1 MSGDD
6 SDRQIPTDPRDV
18 VVPPPPAE
26 GAVPDAEIPPPP
38 SESSVPDAVIPPP
51 PPESSVPDAVIP
63 PPPPESSVPDVV
75 IPPPPPEA
83 MLPAT
88 RRSRPK
94 PAILTG
100 EQPAPVADDWA
111 QPSVAP
117 EVPTSGGYR
126 ALTFVIFAF
135 LIVILVAAIVGAIYL
150 GTTTL
155 GMSAGVVPALSSA
168 APWLG

>member
-1 MSGDD
+1 MSGD
-6 SDRQIPTDPRDV
+6 SRDPYD
-18 VVPPPPAE
+18 
-26 GAVPDAEIPPPP
+26 P
-38 SESSVPDAVIPPP
+38 SEDAVIPPP
-51 PPESSVPDAVIP
+51 PLATAVPDATIP

-94 PAILTG
+94 PAILEG
-100 EQPAPVADDWA
+100 DQPAPVADDWA

-126 ALTFVIFAF
+126 ALTIVIFTF
-135 LIVILVAAIVGAIYL
+135 LLLLLAAAIVGAIYL
-150 GTTTL
+150 GVTTL
-155 GMSAGVVPALSSA
+155 GLSTVDSISVAGA
-168 APWLG
+168 AASWTG

>member
-38 SESSVPDAVIPPP
+38 S
-51 PPESSVPDAVIP
+51 ESSVPDAVIP

-155 GMSAGVVPALSSA
+155 GMSAGVVTAPSAA

>member
-1 MSGDD
+1 MSGDSRD
-6 SDRQIPTDPRDV
+6 PYDPTED
-18 VVPPPPAE
+18 
-26 GAVPDAEIPPPP
+26 AVIPPPP
-38 SESSVPDAVIPPP
+38 SESAIPDAVIPPPPPESAIPDAVIPPP

-63 PPPPESSVPDVV
+63 PPPPE
-75 IPPPPPEA
+75 A

-88 RRSRPK
+88 RRTRPK

-100 EQPAPVADDWA
+100 DQPAPVADDWA

-135 LIVILVAAIVGAIYL
+135 LLLLLAAAIIGAIYL
-150 GTTTL
+150 GVTTFGL
-155 GMSAGVVPALSSA
+155 SAVDSSSSA
-168 APWLG
+168 AAATSWTG

>member
-1 MSGDD
+1 MSGD
-6 SDRQIPTDPRDV
+6 SRDPYD
-18 VVPPPPAE
+18 
-26 GAVPDAEIPPPP
+26 P
-38 SESSVPDAVIPPP
+38 SEDAVIPPP
-51 PPESSVPDAVIP
+51 PIASAVPDAVIP

-94 PAILTG
+94 PAILEG
-100 EQPAPVADDWA
+100 DQPAPVADDWA

-126 ALTFVIFAF
+126 TLTFVIFAF
-135 LIVILVAAIVGAIYL
+135 LLLLLAAAIVAAIYL
-150 GTTTL
+150 GVTTL
-155 GMSAGVVPALSSA
+155 GLSAVDSFSVTGA
-168 APWLG
+168 AASWTG

>member
-1 MSGDD
+1 MSGDSRD
-6 SDRQIPTDPRDV
+6 PYDPSEDAVIP
-18 VVPPPPAE
+18 PPPPAT
-26 GAVPDAEIPPPP
+26 AVPDAT
-38 SESSVPDAVIPPP
+38 IPPP
-51 PPESSVPDAVIP
+51 PPESSVPDVVIP

-94 PAILTG
+94 PAILEG
-100 EQPAPVADDWA
+100 DQPAPVADDWA

-135 LIVILVAAIVGAIYL
+135 LLLLLAAAIVGAIYL
-150 GTTTL
+150 GVTTL
-155 GMSAGVVPALSSA
+155 GLSAVDSFSVAGAVAS
-168 APWLG
+168 WTG

>member
-6 SDRQIPTDPRDV
+6 SDRQIPMDPRDA

-26 GAVPDAEIPPPP
+26 GAVPN
-38 SESSVPDAVIPPP
+38 V
-51 PPESSVPDAVIP
+51 VIP

-100 EQPAPVADDWA
+100 DQPAPVADDWA

-135 LIVILVAAIVGAIYL
+135 LVVILVAAIVGAIYL
-150 GTTTL
+150 GTTTF
-155 GMSAGVVPALSSA
+155 GMSAVDSSSVARA
-168 APWLG
+168 AASWTG

>member
-6 SDRQIPTDPRDV
+6 SDRQIPMDPRGAA
-18 VVPPPPAE
+18 VPPPPAE
-26 GAVPDAEIPPPP
+26 GAVPN
-38 SESSVPDAVIPPP
+38 
-51 PPESSVPDAVIP
+51 AVIP

-100 EQPAPVADDWA
+100 DQPAPVADDWA

-135 LIVILVAAIVGAIYL
+135 LVVILVAAIVGAIYL
-150 GTTTL
+150 GTATF
-155 GMSAGVVPALSSA
+155 GMSAVDSSSVAGA
-168 APWLG
+168 AASWTG

>member
-1 MSGDD
+1 MSGD
-6 SDRQIPTDPRDV
+6 STDPQSPEIPSAD
-18 VVPPPPAE
+18 
-26 GAVPDAEIPPPP
+26 AVIPPPP

-63 PPPPESSVPDVV
+63 PPPA
-75 IPPPPPEA
+75 EA

-100 EQPAPVADDWA
+100 DQPAPVADDWA

-126 ALTFVIFAF
+126 ALSVVIFGF
-135 LIVILVAAIVGAIYL
+135 LVLLLAAAIAGAVYL
-150 GTTTL
+150 GTTTSFA
-155 GMSAGVVPALSSA
+155 SATDAEAIAVLASLRHG
-168 APWLG
+168 

>member
-1 MSGDD
+1 MSGD
-6 SDRQIPTDPRDV
+6 SRDPYD
-18 VVPPPPAE
+18 
-26 GAVPDAEIPPPP
+26 P
-38 SESSVPDAVIPPP
+38 SEDAVIPPP
-51 PPESSVPDAVIP
+51 PFASAVPDVVIP

-88 RRSRPK
+88 RRTRPK

-100 EQPAPVADDWA
+100 DQPAPVADDWA

-135 LIVILVAAIVGAIYL
+135 LLLLLAAAIIGAIYL
-150 GTTTL
+150 GVTTFGL
-155 GMSAGVVPALSSA
+155 SAVDSSSIA
-168 APWLG
+168 AAAASWPG